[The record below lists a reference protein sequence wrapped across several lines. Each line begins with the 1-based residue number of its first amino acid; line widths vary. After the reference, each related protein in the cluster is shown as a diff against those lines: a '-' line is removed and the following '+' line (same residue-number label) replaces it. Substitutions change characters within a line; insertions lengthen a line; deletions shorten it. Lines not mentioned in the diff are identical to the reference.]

1 MPLHV
6 EAVINMHFYGGN
18 MTYETKKDRILEIL
32 EKMDE
37 ECVVHEAWNIMCERD
52 GRSDEVLRPIDEADS
67 DLFDGMTA
75 HEVHDEF
82 DLSDFSWDDYWFV
95 DKGWGTLKSYYNADD
110 IIDFDELVAYAL
122 ENDED
127 FGNSDIREVLDAP
140 DTDEEEVQEDAP
152 AVEDKLRAVS
162 LFDSDI
168 ALLLTALSAMK
179 QRCESTDNE
188 RVTAYAHPI
197 EVLMQELKE
206 AQNA

>member
-1 MPLHV
+1 MTIDEKRDQV
-6 EAVINMHFYGGN
+6 EA
-18 MTYETKKDRILEIL
+18 ILYQMCEDNI
-32 EKMDE
+32 
-37 ECVVHEAWNIMCERD
+37 VEAWNIMCEASCRD
-52 GRSDEVLRPIDEADS
+52 SEVIHLMDEVDD

-75 HEVHDEF
+75 RQVHEEY
-82 DLSDFSWDDYWFV
+82 DLSEFCWDDYYYV
-95 DKGWGTLKSYYNADD
+95 AGGWSTPRSSSNADD
-110 IIDFDELVAYAL
+110 FIDYEELIEYSL
-122 ENDED
+122 ENNED
-127 FGNSDIREVLDAP
+127 YGDPAIRGVLDEP
-140 DTDEEEVQEDAP
+140 DTDEDEVHEEVQVQEDAP